1 MKSGKS
7 AEGEKAVS
15 SHTASLAGDY
25 EVFSQVLSQYGI
37 VEARNQFELVSFCES
52 LACYKGSVKGR
63 IGIISSSG
71 GHGAMAVDC
80 CYAKGLTVPS
90 IPEDLQREIKGALSH
105 SVQPVAS
112 LGNPIDLTGSAVD
125 EDFVVAAEYLSRAP
139 EIDCVMMLL
148 LPYSPGIT
156 SDLGARLSHVHRREG
171 KPLVAYVPHVDK
183 YSMLIDGFELNR
195 VPVSPAIE
203 GAVLMAEAMRRC
215 KPC

>member
-1 MKSGKS
+1 
-7 AEGEKAVS
+7 
-15 SHTASLAGDY
+15 
-25 EVFSQVLSQYGI
+25 
-37 VEARNQFELVSFCES
+37 
-52 LACYKGSVKGR
+52 
-63 IGIISSSG
+63 
-71 GHGAMAVDC
+71 
-80 CYAKGLTVPS
+80 
-90 IPEDLQREIKGALSH
+90 
-105 SVQPVAS
+105 
-112 LGNPIDLTGSAVD
+112 VD

-156 SDLGARLSHVHRREG
+156 SDLGVRLSHVHRREG